1 MQRKEKRKK
10 GAWDGLQ
17 EAVNEH
23 LPSSKETGGHLR
35 GRVRCWG
42 LVVIGSPGCKSDEIT
57 P

>member
-1 MQRKEKRKK
+1 MRKK
-10 GAWDGLQ
+10 GTWDGLQ

-42 LVVIGSPGCKSDEIT
+42 LVVNGSLGCKSDEIT